1 MWTPERHDKIISLLN
16 ERQRLTTDAFAL
28 ELGVSK
34 ETVRRDLIEL
44 EAHGKLSRVH
54 GGAVPCIQ
62 SSETQAEASYQER
75 VRLHQPEKQ
84 AIARA
89 AASLIRAGSC
99 CFIDAGSTTH
109 ALAQSLL
116 QNGRDLRVITN
127 SVEVARTL
135 SGSSEIQT
143 HLLGGQLQTD
153 VPATSGEFTVSEITR
168 FHADFAL
175 ISPTALNPEHGA
187 LDYAWHEAHVARA
200 MLSRARSCIM
210 LADANKLGNGSRL
223 QICPP
228 TAIDVLVTD
237 ERADASML
245 ERLRNAGVKQTIC
258 APS

>member
-1 MWTPERHDKIISLLN
+1 MWTPERHDKIISLLH

-54 GGAVPCIQ
+54 GGAVPCSQ
-62 SSETQAEASYQER
+62 HNETQAEASYQER

-84 AIARA
+84 SIARA
-89 AASLIRAGSC
+89 AASLIPSGSC

-109 ALAQSLL
+109 ALAQALL
-116 QNGRDLRVITN
+116 QNVRELHVITN
-127 SVEVARTL
+127 SVEIARTL
-135 SGSSEIQT
+135 AASGDIET
-143 HLLGGQLQTD
+143 HLLGGQFQTD
-153 VPATSGEFTVSEITR
+153 VPATSGDFTLGEIAR

-175 ISPTALNPEHGA
+175 LSPTALNAEHGA

-200 MLSRARSCIM
+200 MLARARTCIM
-210 LADANKLGNGSRL
+210 LADANKLGTGSRV

-237 ERADASML
+237 ARAEPAML
-245 ERLRNAGVKQTIC
+245 EGLRHAGVKQTIY
-258 APS
+258 APH

>member
-54 GGAVPCIQ
+54 GGAIPCAQ
-62 SSETQAEASYQER
+62 TSEAQAEASYQER
-75 VRLHQPEKQ
+75 VRQQQPEKQ

-89 AASLIRAGSC
+89 AAKLIRPGSC

-109 ALAQSLL
+109 ALAQQLL
-116 QNGRDLRVITN
+116 QCGRELQIITN
-127 SVEVARTL
+127 SVEIARTL
-135 SGSSEIQT
+135 AASPEIET
-143 HLLGGQLQTD
+143 HLLGGQFQAD
-153 VPATSGEFTVSEITR
+153 VPATSGDFTLSEIAR
-168 FHADFAL
+168 YHADFAL

-187 LDYAWHEAHVARA
+187 LDYAWHEANVARA
-200 MLSRARSCIM
+200 MLARSRSCIL
-210 LADANKLGNGSRL
+210 LADASKLGASSRL
-223 QICPP
+223 QVCPA

-237 ERADASML
+237 DRAEPAML
-245 ERLRNAGVKQTIC
+245 ERLRNAGVKQMIC
-258 APS
+258 APA

>member
-54 GGAVPCIQ
+54 GGAVPCVHPAE
-62 SSETQAEASYQER
+62 SQAEASYQER

-89 AASLIRAGSC
+89 AASLIRPGSC

-116 QNGRDLRVITN
+116 QSGRDLRVITN

-135 SGSSEIQT
+135 SGSSDIQT
-143 HLLGGQLQTD
+143 HLLGGQLQAD
-153 VPATSGEFTVSEITR
+153 VPATSGEFTVSEINR
-168 FHADFAL
+168 FHADYAL

-200 MLSRARSCIM
+200 MLSRSRNCIM
-210 LADANKLGNGSRL
+210 LADANKLGSASRL
-223 QICPP
+223 QICPS
-228 TAIDVLVTD
+228 TAIDILVTD
-237 ERADASML
+237 ERADPNIL

-258 APS
+258 APG